1 MDIVYNTPFFIEQS
15 DKNFKKLIKEQGPK
29 VCRDFIDNNYISK
42 IVSSFEFG
50 YVIVTPKAMIGNS
63 TRGRRELMLLGYTL
77 FNISPDN
84 LIMYLHLVCSKETCR
99 GKGSILLN
107 KIFEYCKE
115 RGINEIKINSIPDD
129 KLIAYY
135 KQHGFVFEKFL
146 YMRNE
151 IKAIAMYK
159 NFIDEEDENHF
170 INEPV
175 D

>member
-84 LIMYLHLVCSKETCR
+84 L
-99 GKGSILLN
+99 LN